1 MRKKLCL
8 QGSGKSSTR
17 QSQLVSQ
24 CKFRIDENDKS
35 DGDEND
41 DDNKT
46 MMVVAMMKSMIIVM
60 LLKRMNMEM
69 MVMMRMM

>member
-46 MMVVAMMKSMIIVM
+46 MMVALMKSMIIVI
-60 LLKRMNMEM
+60 LLKSMTMKM

>member
-24 CKFRIDENDKS
+24 CKFRIDENDE
-35 DGDEND
+35 GDDETD

-46 MMVVAMMKSMIIVM
+46 MMEI
-60 LLKRMNMEM
+60 MEM
-69 MVMMRMM
+69 MRLM